1 MPKCREQSVWC
12 RTGFTGLRFASF
24 LLRKNGPAAPPIP
37 RIFYFNKSC
46 RQVQPDA
53 AFYGSIKVKVV
64 IIGAQWGDEGKGK
77 IVDYLAEDAG
87 YVVRYAGG
95 PNAGHTIVV
104 DGKQFALHQVPSG
117 ILYPDKKVFLGAGMV
132 IDPEKFFAELA
143 MLKEN
148 GINWEGRVFISD
160 RAHIILPKYRQMDK
174 DRDSSRKRP
183 IGTTGSGIGIAYS
196 EKSHRD
202 GIRLADLDWKERMA
216 DMDDEDL
223 EYINRYRDLLL
234 NMRVDLTAKM
244 WEYRNEN
251 ILFEGAQGAML
262 DIDSGTYPYVS
273 SGASCAAGAATGCG
287 IGPHDLD
294 KILGVFKAYQTR
306 VGNGPMPSEFNEE
319 SEGELC
325 RYVRDTGREYGV
337 TTGRARRCGYLDLV
351 ALRYACRVNSMDGLI
366 LTHLDIYDAMEQ
378 IEACVA
384 YDINGK
390 IVTDFPANID
400 ELNCAK
406 PVLEKFQGWRTPLKE
421 IKKYSKL
428 PRQAK
433 AYIEFIEGF
442 TDTPVD
448 IISVGYERNETFI
461 RKNPWKK

>member
-1 MPKCREQSVWC
+1 MK
-12 RTGFTGLRFASF
+12 
-24 LLRKNGPAAPPIP
+24 I
-37 RIFYFNKSC
+37 
-46 RQVQPDA
+46 
-53 AFYGSIKVKVV
+53 V

-77 IVDYLAEDAG
+77 IVDYLAEDAK
-87 YVVRYAGG
+87 YVVRYSGG

-117 ILYPDKKVFLGAGMV
+117 ILYSDKKVYLGAGMV
-132 IDPEKFFAELA
+132 IDPEKLFKELE

-160 RAHIILPKYRQMDK
+160 RAQLILPKYRQMDK
-174 DRDSSRKRP
+174 DRDSQRKRP

-196 EKSHRD
+196 EKAHRD
-202 GIRLADLDWKERMA
+202 GLRLADLDWAEKMAEFEGEDKEYL
-216 DMDDEDL
+216 DKYKDKLIE
-223 EYINRYRDLLL
+223 
-234 NMRVDLTAKM
+234 MRVDLTKEM
-244 WEYRNEN
+244 WEVRNEN
-251 ILFEGAQGAML
+251 VLFEGAQGAML

-306 VGNGPMPSEFNEE
+306 VGNGPMPTEFNSE

-325 RYVRDTGREYGV
+325 QYVRDTGREYGV

-351 ALRYACRVNSMDGLI
+351 ALRYACRVNSLDGLV

-384 YDINGK
+384 YDIDGK
-390 IVTDFPANID
+390 IVTDFPANVD
-400 ELNCAK
+400 DMNKAK
-406 PVLEKFQGWRTPLKE
+406 PILEKFEGWKTPLKE
-421 IKKYSKL
+421 VKSYKKL
-428 PRQAK
+428 PKNARK
-433 AYIEFIEGF
+433 YIEFIEGY
-442 TDTPVD
+442 TGVPVT
-448 IISVGYERNETFI
+448 IISVGYERDETFI
-461 RKNPWKK
+461 RANPWKK

>member
-1 MPKCREQSVWC
+1 M
-12 RTGFTGLRFASF
+12 
-24 LLRKNGPAAPPIP
+24 
-37 RIFYFNKSC
+37 
-46 RQVQPDA
+46 
-53 AFYGSIKVKVV
+53 KVV

-77 IVDYLAEDAG
+77 IVDYLAEDAK
-87 YVVRYAGG
+87 YVVRYSGG

-117 ILYPDKKVFLGAGMV
+117 ILYPEKKVFLGAGMV
-132 IDPEKFFAELA
+132 IDPEALFNELA

-160 RAHIILPKYRQMDK
+160 RAHLILPKYRSMDK
-174 DRDSSRKRP
+174 ERDASRKRP
-183 IGTTGSGIGIAYS
+183 IGTTGRGIGIAYS

-202 GIRLADLDWKERMA
+202 GLRLADLDWKEKIA
-216 DMDDEDL
+216 DLDAEDL
-223 EYINRYRDLLL
+223 DYLNKYRDQLLS
-234 NMRVDLTAKM
+234 MRVDLTSKM
-244 WEYRNEN
+244 WEYRKDN

-294 KILGVFKAYQTR
+294 HILGVFKAYETR
-306 VGNGPMPSEFNEE
+306 VGNGPMPTEFNET

-325 RYVRDTGREYGV
+325 QYVRDTGREYGV

-351 ALRYACRVNSMDGLI
+351 ALRYACRVNSLDSLV
-366 LTHLDIYDAMEQ
+366 LTHLDIYDEMDQ

-390 IVTDFPANID
+390 IVTDFPANVD
-400 ELNCAK
+400 ELNAEK
-406 PVLEKFQGWRTPLKE
+406 PVLQKFQGWKASLKE
-421 IKKYSKL
+421 CRSYKKL
-428 PRQAK
+428 PKNAR
-433 AYIEFIEGF
+433 AYVEFIEDYTG
-442 TDTPVD
+442 TPVG
-448 IISVGYERNETFI
+448 IISVGYERDETFV

>member
-1 MPKCREQSVWC
+1 M
-12 RTGFTGLRFASF
+12 
-24 LLRKNGPAAPPIP
+24 
-37 RIFYFNKSC
+37 
-46 RQVQPDA
+46 
-53 AFYGSIKVKVV
+53 KVV

-77 IVDYLAEDAG
+77 IVDYLAEDAK
-87 YVVRYAGG
+87 YVVRYSGG

-117 ILYPDKKVFLGAGMV
+117 ILYSDKKVYLGAGMV
-132 IDPEKFFAELA
+132 IDPEKLFKELD

-160 RAHIILPKYRQMDK
+160 RAQLILPKYRQMDK
-174 DRDSSRKRP
+174 DRDAQRKRP

-202 GIRLADLDWKERMA
+202 GLRLADLDWAEKMAEFDGEDKEYL
-216 DMDDEDL
+216 DKYKDKLIE
-223 EYINRYRDLLL
+223 
-234 NMRVDLTAKM
+234 MRVDLTKVM
-244 WEYRNEN
+244 WEVRKEN

-294 KILGVFKAYQTR
+294 KILGVFKAYETR
-306 VGNGPMPSEFNEE
+306 VGNGPMPTEFNNE

-325 RYVRDTGREYGV
+325 QYVRDTGREYGV

-351 ALRYACRVNSMDGLI
+351 ALRYACRVNSLDGLV
-366 LTHLDIYDAMEQ
+366 LTHLDIYDAMDQ

-384 YDINGK
+384 YDIDGK
-390 IVTDFPANID
+390 IVTDFPANVD
-400 ELNCAK
+400 QMNKAK
-406 PVLEKFQGWRTPLKE
+406 PVLEKFKGWKTPLKE
-421 IKKYSKL
+421 IKSYKKL
-428 PRQAK
+428 PKEARD
-433 AYIEFIEGF
+433 YIEFIEDY
-442 TDTPVD
+442 TKVPVT
-448 IISVGYERNETFI
+448 IVSVGYERDETFI

>member
-1 MPKCREQSVWC
+1 M
-12 RTGFTGLRFASF
+12 
-24 LLRKNGPAAPPIP
+24 
-37 RIFYFNKSC
+37 
-46 RQVQPDA
+46 
-53 AFYGSIKVKVV
+53 KVV

-77 IVDYLAEDAG
+77 IVDYLAEDAK
-87 YVVRYAGG
+87 YVVRYSGG

-117 ILYPDKKVFLGAGMV
+117 ILYPEKKVFLGAGMV
-132 IDPEKFFAELA
+132 IDPEAFFNELA

-160 RAHIILPKYRQMDK
+160 RAHLILPKYRSMDK
-174 DRDSSRKRP
+174 ERDASRKRP
-183 IGTTGSGIGIAYS
+183 IGTTGRGIGIAYS

-202 GIRLADLDWKERMA
+202 GLRLADLDWKEKIA
-216 DMDDEDL
+216 DLDAEDL
-223 EYINRYRDLLL
+223 DYLNKYRDQLLS
-234 NMRVDLTAKM
+234 MRVDLTSKM
-244 WEYRNEN
+244 WEYRKDN

-294 KILGVFKAYQTR
+294 HILGVFKAYETR
-306 VGNGPMPSEFNEE
+306 VGNGPMPTEFNET

-325 RYVRDTGREYGV
+325 QYVRDTGREYGV

-351 ALRYACRVNSMDGLI
+351 ALRYACRVNSLDSLV
-366 LTHLDIYDAMEQ
+366 LTHLDIYDEMDQ

-390 IVTDFPANID
+390 IVTDFPANVD
-400 ELNCAK
+400 ELNAAK
-406 PVLEKFQGWRTPLKE
+406 PVLQKFQGWKASLKE
-421 IKKYSKL
+421 CRSYNKL
-428 PRQAK
+428 PKNAR
-433 AYIEFIEGF
+433 AYVEFIEDYTG
-442 TDTPVD
+442 TPVG
-448 IISVGYERNETFI
+448 IISVGYERDETFV